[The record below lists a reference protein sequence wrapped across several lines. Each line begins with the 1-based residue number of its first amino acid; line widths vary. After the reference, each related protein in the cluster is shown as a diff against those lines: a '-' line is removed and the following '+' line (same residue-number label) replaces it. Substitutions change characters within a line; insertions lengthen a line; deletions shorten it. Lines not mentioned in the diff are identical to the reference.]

1 MLLRDGWGLKNLK
14 MCNTP
19 VNEIFTEE
27 YQNIYPTSQNNME
40 KKIEGINIAPG
51 EGSLVS
57 TTKLD

>member
-14 MCNTP
+14 MCDTP
-19 VNEIFTEE
+19 VNEIFTVFTL
-27 YQNIYPTSQNNME
+27 TSQNNME